1 MIDLDLKDFE
11 NNRDRLDTHM
21 KKTLIKL
28 SSKFEGKS
36 HPTILWTDNGYH
48 IYQPIDG
55 IVFEEYDVFYDFL
68 QYLDGRDLTTEF
80 MRFAEKYFTNN
91 RADRQHSPS
100 VKSCLIRIP
109 VTLNSNNNEEVR
121 IVQRWNGERPP
132 IQLITTEFRTYLI
145 QKRIDKIQEI
155 QKEQKQRQRFG
166 RSHFN
171 KNTTDNIAW
180 IEKLL
185 QTPIEDYRKSCMWR
199 IICPYLINI
208 KKVSKD
214 EAAITI
220 KDWLEKC
227 KLEKCN
233 KARNLEFNIQR
244 EVNRWLRS
252 VKPFPP
258 SSKEKLKIQLPELY
272 TLLVKYDIIQ
282 ND

>member
-1 MIDLDLKDFE
+1 
-11 NNRDRLDTHM
+11 
-21 KKTLIKL
+21 
-28 SSKFEGKS
+28 
-36 HPTILWTDNGYH
+36 
-48 IYQPIDG
+48 
-55 IVFEEYDVFYDFL
+55 
-68 QYLDGRDLTTEF
+68 
-80 MRFAEKYFTNN
+80 
-91 RADRQHSPS
+91 
-100 VKSCLIRIP
+100 
-109 VTLNSNNNEEVR
+109 
-121 IVQRWNGERPP
+121 
-132 IQLITTEFRTYLI
+132 
-145 QKRIDKIQEI
+145 
-155 QKEQKQRQRFG
+155 
-166 RSHFN
+166 
-171 KNTTDNIAW
+171 
-180 IEKLL
+180 
-185 QTPIEDYRKSCMWR
+185 MWR